1 MSALIKVQVLLGLIS
16 LDMLTLLKITFK
28 ILFFSINVNF

>member
-28 ILFFSINVNF
+28 ILFFSINVTF